1 MNSTDALSYDNRIS
15 AGEAF
20 LPHLKS
26 GRSSLLRRNNIRIP
40 GKNRLRPRS
49 VNLSFH
55 KCFYKRLKIDLHL
68 CAYND

>member
-26 GRSSLLRRNNIRIP
+26 GTSSLLRRNNTRIP
-40 GKNRLRPRS
+40 GRNRQQPRS
-49 VNLSFH
+49 VNLSYH
-55 KCFYKRLKIDLHL
+55 RCFYKRLKIDQNL
-68 CAYND
+68 CT